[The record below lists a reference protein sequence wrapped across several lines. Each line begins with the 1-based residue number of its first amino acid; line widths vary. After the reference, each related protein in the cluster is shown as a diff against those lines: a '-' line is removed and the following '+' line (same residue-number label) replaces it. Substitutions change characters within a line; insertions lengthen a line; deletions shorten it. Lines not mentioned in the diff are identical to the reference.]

1 MEFLKCFVDECF
13 INKAQFDAGFE
24 HGLILKDGAVP
35 AIKDP
40 GHDSELQMVSRD
52 GRIDPKVSI
61 LSILMLY
68 RKDRSSHKNIDSKVH
83 FFNHYFYL
91 LKNSVHKI
99 SF

>member
-1 MEFLKCFVDECF
+1 MIPYSYLY
-13 INKAQFDAGFE
+13 NQT
-24 HGLILKDGAVP
+24 
-35 AIKDP
+35 
-40 GHDSELQMVSRD
+40 RD

-99 SF
+99 SFYCNGKIDYVSEQLCWIELFLLLIGTHANAERQK